1 MKNTE
6 EQYLHLIRETVK
18 VFNSVPISFV
28 KIFDA
33 FYDFYDEPLNLY
45 RFKTYIKKE
54 LVGIYSIET
63 VVVKGINSF
72 IITKL

>member
-1 MKNTE
+1 MKNTK
-6 EQYLHLIRETVK
+6 EQHLHLIRETVK
-18 VFNSVPISFV
+18 VFNGKPISFV
-28 KIFDA
+28 KI

-45 RFKTYIKKE
+45 QFRTYIEEE

-63 VVVKGINSF
+63 VVVRRINSF